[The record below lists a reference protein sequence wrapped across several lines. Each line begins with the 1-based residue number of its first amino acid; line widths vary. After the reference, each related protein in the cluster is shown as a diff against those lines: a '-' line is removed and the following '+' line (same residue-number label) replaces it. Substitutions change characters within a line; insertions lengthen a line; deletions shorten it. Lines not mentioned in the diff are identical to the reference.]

1 MRRPSPAYTHTSPD
15 VLSTKTSKNK
25 KDRDGEGRGFYAP
38 RTSRP
43 YDVWW
48 RDSYGG
54 VAPPPVSILPWEYLP
69 HSTSDNSRQ
78 TVPVITGIRHIRRH
92 RSIHIPAADL
102 SSDKVGMGSAVYQR
116 HTPGRTSML

>member
-1 MRRPSPAYTHTSPD
+1 MRRPSPAYTHASPD

-25 KDRDGEGRGFYAP
+25 KDRDGEGQGFYAP

-43 YDVWW
+43 YDVW
-48 RDSYGG
+48 RRSSYGG

-69 HSTSDNSRQ
+69 HSTSDSSRQ
-78 TVPVITGIRHIRRH
+78 TVPVIMGIRRIRLH
-92 RSIHIPAADL
+92 RSIHIPAKDL
-102 SSDKVGMGSAVYQR
+102 SPDRVETGGVLYQR